1 MSTENETTEQPSKP
15 TLGVQDL
22 VLIAQI
28 FQLATSRGAWKSE
41 ELSTIGGA
49 YDKLIAFLEAAGAV
63 SRNDGN
69 DGNDGTAPS
78 DESSAVALGE

>member
-69 DGNDGTAPS
+69 DGTAPS

>member
-49 YDKLIAFLEAAGAV
+49 YDKLVAFLEAAGAV
-63 SRNDGN
+63 SR
-69 DGNDGTAPS
+69 NDGTAPS